1 MHKKIMSSLL
11 LCSLSFST
19 WAQDPAIIL
28 DKDIPAM
35 DVKKLIPDKC
45 EKINSHAFKYLRD
58 SNYLDRR
65 LKMLKMSVDI
75 NSEMD
80 ALFKDLRDDAA
91 FTANTSKVIFG
102 LSLALLFGGTAAV
115 TAGAGA
121 TATAATTGVV
131 SQAVM
136 RANAMVGKVI
146 SVETGAA
153 GVYFMTSGQIATLA
167 GMAYM
172 IMIEPMYGVRK
183 SDLASVRSQKE
194 AERAFAMVNED
205 FKNAQAHL
213 DKLRGEVDLNY
224 SRLANGLSFGSKSR
238 KATEELYSIS
248 VAKSLLF
255 ATEYAYLE
263 SLQEKVDK
271 CK

>member
-1 MHKKIMSSLL
+1 M
-11 LCSLSFST
+11 CSLSFST
-19 WAQDPAIIL
+19 WAQDPSIIL
-28 DKDIPAM
+28 DKDTPAM
-35 DVKKLIPDKC
+35 DVKTLIPNKC
-45 EKINSHAFKYLRD
+45 ERINSHAFKYLRD
-58 SNYLDRR
+58 SDYLERR
-65 LKMLKMSVDI
+65 LKMTKMAIDI

-80 ALFKDLRDDAA
+80 VLFQDLRNDAA
-91 FTANTSKVIFG
+91 WTANTSKIIFG
-102 LSLALLFGGTAAV
+102 LSLALLFGGTTAV
-115 TAGAGA
+115 TAS
-121 TATAATTGVV
+121 AATTGVV
-131 SQAVM
+131 SQAVL
-136 RANAMVGKVI
+136 RANSMVGKVI

-183 SDLASVRSQKE
+183 NDLAAVKSKKD
-194 AERAFAMVNED
+194 AERAFALVNED

-213 DKLRGEVDLNY
+213 DKLRGDVDLNY

>member
-19 WAQDPAIIL
+19 WAQDPSIIL

-35 DVKKLIPDKC
+35 DVKTLIPNKC
-45 EKINSHAFKYLRD
+45 EKINSHAFNYLRD
-58 SNYLDRR
+58 SDYLERR
-65 LKMLKMSVDI
+65 LKMIKMSIDI

-80 ALFKDLRDDAA
+80 DLFKDLRDDAA

-102 LSLALLFGGTAAV
+102 LSLAMLFGGTAEI
-115 TAGAGA
+115 G
-121 TATAATTGVV
+121 ATAATTGVV
-131 SQAVM
+131 SQAVL

-153 GVYFMTSGQIATLA
+153 GVYFMASGQIATLA
-167 GMAYM
+167 AMAYM
-172 IMIEPMYGVRK
+172 VMIEPMYGVRK
-183 SDLASVRSQKE
+183 SDLAAVKSKKE
-194 AERAFAMVNED
+194 AQRAFALVNED

-224 SRLANGLSFGSKSR
+224 SRLANGPSFGSKSR

-263 SLQEKVDK
+263 SLQDKVDK

>member
-1 MHKKIMSSLL
+1 MF
-11 LCSLSFST
+11 SLSFST
-19 WAQDPAIIL
+19 WAQDPSIIL
-28 DKDIPAM
+28 DKDTPAM
-35 DVKKLIPDKC
+35 DVKNLIPNKC
-45 EKINSHAFKYLRD
+45 EKINTHAFKYLRD
-58 SNYLDRR
+58 SNYLERR
-65 LKMLKMSVDI
+65 LKMTKMAIDI

-80 ALFKDLRDDAA
+80 VLFQDLRDDAA
-91 FTANTSKVIFG
+91 WTANTSKVIFG
-102 LSLALLFGGTAAV
+102 LSLALLFGGT
-115 TAGAGA
+115 TAGAS
-121 TATAATTGVV
+121 AATTGVV
-131 SQAVM
+131 SQAVL
-136 RANAMVGKVI
+136 RANSMVGKLI

-172 IMIEPMYGVRK
+172 IMIEPMYGMRK
-183 SDLASVRSQKE
+183 SDLAAVKSKKD
-194 AERAFAMVNED
+194 AERAFALVNED

-213 DKLRGEVDLNY
+213 DKLRGDVDLNY